1 MRRNFPENLSE
12 IGEKNFFVDREKM
25 KRVPVPR
32 FIFWPRATVFRAYL
46 HSAAKQPSLRFR
58 NGLGWS
64 LGNVLELIY
73 IDLVEAQRSYFF
85 NFIEQF

>member
-1 MRRNFPENLSE
+1 MAAFAKCIEEYR
-12 IGEKNFFVDREKM
+12 
-25 KRVPVPR
+25 PVTPGAW
-32 FIFWPRATVFRAYL
+32 IMQP

-64 LGNVLELIY
+64 LGNVLGLIY